1 MFTNHLIP
9 VALQI
14 SLLAAPLA
22 QTPPPEQGSSRSG
35 RSAAES
41 QTGTPAARNDAAR
54 SIRAFRLKQI
64 DASEA
69 RDHLRELIHDVFMS
83 VVPHTNT
90 LLCRCDD
97 QQAALIAGAIEL
109 IDVAGPSQPKT
120 SLHVFP
126 IRHRSATEMLEHLT
140 PVTDRGAAEVYADE
154 SRSSLVVVSQS
165 DEDVKSVETL
175 LRSLDTPMPTVRL
188 EFAVFLADLN
198 ATDPAAP
205 IPDDLQPVAK
215 ELSRF
220 GRVTLLGR
228 CGTASTQGQ
237 DFRVRGL
244 IQNAL
249 ESDIRG
255 TILRAD
261 AGSPVQI
268 RVDARLFTWG
278 QPGAATGEKASRN
291 SSFEVSTKLALPPG
305 EFVAIGV
312 AAAGAAEGQSLIL
325 VLRAQM

>member
-1 MFTNHLIP
+1 MFTNYLIT
-9 VALQI
+9 VALQLT
-14 SLLAAPLA
+14 LLAIPLA
-22 QTPPPEQGSSRSG
+22 QTTPSEPGTTRSG
-35 RSAAES
+35 RSAAEP
-41 QTGTPAARNDAAR
+41 QTGTPAARSDTAR
-54 SIRAFRLKQI
+54 SIRAFRFKHI
-64 DASEA
+64 DAYEA
-69 RDHLRELIHDVFMS
+69 RNNFRELIHDVFMS

-97 QQAALIAGAIEL
+97 QQAAAIAGAIEL
-109 IDVAGPSQPKT
+109 IDVAGASQTKT
-120 SLHVFP
+120 SLHIFP
-126 IRHRSATEMLEHLT
+126 IQHRSATEMLEHLT
-140 PVTDRGAAEVYADE
+140 PVTDRGTAEVYADE

-165 DEDVKSVETL
+165 DEDVNSIKDL
-175 LRSLDTPMPTVRL
+175 LRALDTPMPTVRL

-198 ATDPAAP
+198 ASDPAAP

-220 GRVTLLGR
+220 GRVKLLGR

-237 DFRVRGL
+237 DYRVRGL
-244 IQNAL
+244 IQNVL
-249 ESDIRG
+249 DSDIRG

-278 QPGAATGEKASRN
+278 QPATTTDEKASRN
-291 SSFEVSTKLALPPG
+291 GSFEISTKLALPPG
-305 EFVAIGV
+305 EFVAIGA

-325 VLRAQM
+325 VLRAQI